1 MKRLSILLVFLLV
14 VIVISGCSLVKRA
27 PQKPFQDYL
36 TPMMYGAKGDGK
48 KDDTEA
54 LRRAIYESDRQG
66 KVLYF
71 PSGYQFRVAGTLN
84 YYQGKYHSYKLN
96 MLGCIPIKN
105 GSYSPPKNGGIAV
118 DKGVSLFKSAIIQG
132 SIERVCITGKRDLSV
147 RFFDHCECKG
157 LVIHGCN
164 ISNFGVLFADTKVHS
179 VSQITQNT
187 FLTLYYFSKNEDTSS
202 GFMDSSIS
210 FNYINGGV
218 ELNDKEVLNEWLYM
232 KKQREINVFAREG
245 SDIKF
250 NKEQINVKV
259 ASNIVSAEMVSSTSS
274 FLAVLKT
281 FNEPL
286 ATKIVDWFDGA
297 IVISAND
304 IRSAVPLQYLA
315 DEERKKV
322 ITKFM
327 KAFDFNIEDMNL
339 HEIRI
344 EDVPEKVKAM
354 IGEENLTGPL
364 YDGISTSHRQY
375 NELYERVGDVW
386 FSLEKDESYGTNRLF
401 WLSWAIISALEQG
414 TVLFIDEYDS
424 GIHPYIA
431 RQVVEMFYRC
441 KTKAQ
446 LIINT
451 QNASLLRYK
460 TEDEQ
465 KLFVKNQ
472 VYIVDKNR
480 YGESTLTPLTDFSS
494 DMRSNLENLYLD
506 GDFGG
511 VPYVSMNGL
520 MDLIQREDK

>member
-1 MKRLSILLVFLLV
+1 MLVQFSFSNYKSFKDEAILNLVA
-14 VIVISGCSLVKRA
+14 SG
-27 PQKPFQDYL
+27 
-36 TPMMYGAKGDGK
+36 TGK
-48 KDDTEA
+48 KDLYCHEVDGKTSL
-54 LRRAIYESDRQG
+54 LRTAVVYGANASG
-66 KVLYF
+66 K
-71 PSGYQFRVAGTLN
+71 T
-84 YYQGKYHSYKLN
+84 KLFDAFN
-96 MLGCIPIKN
+96 FMKSFI
-105 GSYSPPKNGGIAV
+105 SPPKRDNRIPILDYWQTKYDAFRLNTASEKECSFFEAV
-118 DKGVSLFKSAIIQG
+118 MIIDG
-132 SIERVCITGKRDLSV
+132 
-147 RFFDHCECKG
+147 
-157 LVIHGCN
+157 
-164 ISNFGVLFADTKVHS
+164 
-179 VSQITQNT
+179 TQ
-187 FLTLYYFSKNEDTSS
+187 YRY
-202 GFMDSSIS
+202 
-210 FNYINGGV
+210 GV
-218 ELNDKEVLNEWLYM
+218 ELNNKEVLSEWLYL
-232 KKQREINVFAREG
+232 KRQREINVFSRDGA
-245 SDIKF
+245 DIKF

-259 ASNIVSAEMVSSTSS
+259 ANNIISADMVSPSSS

-286 ATKIVDWFDGA
+286 ATKIVSWFDDA

-401 WLSWAIISALEQG
+401 WLSWAIISALEKG
-414 TVLFIDEYDS
+414 TVLFIDEFDS
-424 GIHPYIA
+424 GLHPYIA
-431 RQVVEMFYRC
+431 RQVVDMFYRC
-441 KTKAQ
+441 HTKAQ

-460 TEDEQ
+460 TEDDQ

-480 YGESTLTPLTDFSS
+480 YGESTLTPLTDFGG

-511 VPYVSMNGL
+511 VPYVSIKSL
-520 MDLIQREDK
+520 MELIQRERK

>member
-1 MKRLSILLVFLLV
+1 MLVQFSFNNYKSFKDETILNLTA
-14 VIVISGCSLVKRA
+14 SGA
-27 PQKPFQDYL
+27 
-36 TPMMYGAKGDGK
+36 GK
-48 KDDTEA
+48 KDLYLHKVESKSGLLKTVVVYGANASGKTKLFEA
-54 LRRAIYESDRQG
+54 FNFMKLFISPPRRDNR
-66 KVLYF
+66 
-71 PSGYQFRVAGTLN
+71 
-84 YYQGKYHSYKLN
+84 
-96 MLGCIPIKN
+96 IPILDYWQTKYDGFRLN
-105 GSYSPPKNGGIAV
+105 TASEGASSFFETVMLI
-118 DKGVSLFKSAIIQG
+118 DGVQY
-132 SIERVCITGKRDLSV
+132 R
-147 RFFDHCECKG
+147 
-157 LVIHGCN
+157 
-164 ISNFGVLFADTKVHS
+164 
-179 VSQITQNT
+179 
-187 FLTLYYFSKNEDTSS
+187 Y
-202 GFMDSSIS
+202 
-210 FNYINGGV
+210 GV
-218 ELNDKEVLNEWLYM
+218 ELNNKEVLSEWLYM
-232 KKQREINVFAREG
+232 KRQREINVFVREG
-245 SDIKF
+245 ADIKF

-259 ASNIVSAEMVSSTSS
+259 ANNIISADMVSPTSS

-286 ATKIVDWFDGA
+286 ATRIVGWFDNA

-304 IRSAVPLQYLA
+304 IRSAVPLQFLA
-315 DEERKKV
+315 DDERKKV

-354 IGEENLTGPL
+354 IGEENMTGPL
-364 YDGISTSHRQY
+364 YDGISTSHKQY

-401 WLSWAIISALEQG
+401 WLSWAIISALEKG
-414 TVLFIDEYDS
+414 SVLFIDEFDS

-431 RQVVEMFYRC
+431 RQVVDMFYRC
-441 KTKAQ
+441 NKKAQ

-460 TEDEQ
+460 TEDDQ

-480 YGESTLTPLTDFSS
+480 YGESTLTPLTNFSS

-511 VPYVSMNGL
+511 VPYVNMSGL
-520 MDLIQREDK
+520 MDMIQHEEK

>member
-1 MKRLSILLVFLLV
+1 MLVQFSFNNYKSFKDEAVL
-14 VIVISGCSLVKRA
+14 SLVASGTGKKSFYCHESETKYRLLKTA
-27 PQKPFQDYL
+27 VV
-36 TPMMYGAKGDGK
+36 YGANASGKTKLFEAFDFLKGF
-48 KDDTEA
+48 
-54 LRRAIYESDRQG
+54 I
-66 KVLYF
+66 
-71 PSGYQFRVAGTLN
+71 
-84 YYQGKYHSYKLN
+84 
-96 MLGCIPIKN
+96 
-105 GSYSPPKNGGIAV
+105 SPPKRDNRIPVLDYWRTKYDAFRLNTVSDKESSFFEAV
-118 DKGVSLFKSAIIQG
+118 IM
-132 SIERVCITGKRDLSV
+132 IEDVQYR
-147 RFFDHCECKG
+147 
-157 LVIHGCN
+157 
-164 ISNFGVLFADTKVHS
+164 
-179 VSQITQNT
+179 
-187 FLTLYYFSKNEDTSS
+187 Y
-202 GFMDSSIS
+202 
-210 FNYINGGV
+210 GV
-218 ELNDKEVLNEWLYM
+218 ELNEKEVLSEWLYM

-245 SDIKF
+245 AEIKY

-259 ASNIVSAEMVSSTSS
+259 ASNIVSADMVSSTSS

-304 IRSAVPLQYLA
+304 IRSGVPLQYLA
-315 DEERKKV
+315 DEEKKK
-322 ITKFM
+322 IIIKFM

-354 IGEENLTGPL
+354 IGEDNLTGPL
-364 YDGISTSHRQY
+364 YDGISTSHKQY

-401 WLSWAIISALEQG
+401 WLSWAIISALENG

-431 RQVVEMFYRC
+431 RQIVWMFYNC
-441 KTKAQ
+441 KSKAQ

-460 TEDEQ
+460 TRDDQ

-480 YGESTLTPLTDFSS
+480 YGESTLTPLADYSS
-494 DMRSNLENLYLD
+494 DMRSNMENLYLD

-511 VPYVSMNGL
+511 VPYVSMSSL
-520 MDLIQREDK
+520 MELIQRKEE

>member
-1 MKRLSILLVFLLV
+1 MLVQFSFNNYKCFKDEAVLNMEASGISKKGFYCHDSEGKTGLLKTAV
-14 VIVISGCSLVKRA
+14 V
-27 PQKPFQDYL
+27 
-36 TPMMYGAKGDGK
+36 YGANASGK
-48 KDDTEA
+48 T
-54 LRRAIYESDRQG
+54 
-66 KVLYF
+66 
-71 PSGYQFRVAGTLN
+71 
-84 YYQGKYHSYKLN
+84 KLFDAFN
-96 MLGCIPIKN
+96 FLKTFL
-105 GSYSPPKNGGIAV
+105 SPPKRDNRVPVLDYWRTKYDAFRLNTTSEKASSFFEAV
-118 DKGVSLFKSAIIQG
+118 IIIDGVQY
-132 SIERVCITGKRDLSV
+132 R
-147 RFFDHCECKG
+147 
-157 LVIHGCN
+157 
-164 ISNFGVLFADTKVHS
+164 
-179 VSQITQNT
+179 
-187 FLTLYYFSKNEDTSS
+187 Y
-202 GFMDSSIS
+202 
-210 FNYINGGV
+210 GV
-218 ELNDKEVLNEWLYM
+218 ELNDKEVLSEWLYM

-245 SDIKF
+245 EDIKY
-250 NKEQINVKV
+250 NKEQMNVKV
-259 ASNIVSAEMVSSTSS
+259 ANNIISANMVSNTSS

-286 ATKIVDWFDGA
+286 ATKIVGWFDDA
-297 IVISAND
+297 VVISAND
-304 IRSAVPLQYLA
+304 IRSAVPMQFLA
-315 DEERKKV
+315 DDEKKKV

-354 IGEENLTGPL
+354 IGEENLSGPL

-401 WLSWAIISALEQG
+401 WLSWAIISALEKG

-431 RQVVEMFYRC
+431 RQVVEMFYRSE
-441 KTKAQ
+441 KKAQ

-460 TEDEQ
+460 TEDDQ

-511 VPYVSMNGL
+511 VPYVSMSGL
-520 MDLIQREDK
+520 MDLIQREEK

>member
-1 MKRLSILLVFLLV
+1 MLIQFSFSNYKSFKDEAVLNLMASGTGKKNLYCHEVEGKTGLLKSV
-14 VIVISGCSLVKRA
+14 VV
-27 PQKPFQDYL
+27 
-36 TPMMYGAKGDGK
+36 YGANASGK
-48 KDDTEA
+48 TKLFEA
-54 LRRAIYESDRQG
+54 
-66 KVLYF
+66 F
-71 PSGYQFRVAGTLN
+71 NF
-84 YYQGKYHSYKLN
+84 
-96 MLGCIPIKN
+96 IK
-105 GSYSPPKNGGIAV
+105 SFISPPKRDNRIPVLDYWQTKYDGFRLNTVSEEANSFFETVMLIE
-118 DKGVSLFKSAIIQG
+118 GVQY
-132 SIERVCITGKRDLSV
+132 R
-147 RFFDHCECKG
+147 
-157 LVIHGCN
+157 
-164 ISNFGVLFADTKVHS
+164 
-179 VSQITQNT
+179 
-187 FLTLYYFSKNEDTSS
+187 Y
-202 GFMDSSIS
+202 
-210 FNYINGGV
+210 GV
-218 ELNDKEVLNEWLYM
+218 ELNEKVVLSEWLYM
-232 KKQREINVFAREG
+232 KRQREINVFAREG
-245 SDIKF
+245 ADIKF
-250 NKEQINVKV
+250 NKEQVNVKV
-259 ASNIVSAEMVSSTSS
+259 ANNIISADMVSPSSS

-286 ATKIVDWFDGA
+286 ATKIVGWFDDA
-297 IVISAND
+297 VVISAND
-304 IRSAVPLQYLA
+304 IRSAGSLQYLA
-315 DEERKKV
+315 DEKKKKV

-354 IGEENLTGPL
+354 IGEENLSGPL

-401 WLSWAIISALEQG
+401 WLSCAIISALEKG
-414 TVLFIDEYDS
+414 TVLFIDEFDS

-431 RQVVEMFYRC
+431 RQVVDLFYRC

-460 TEDEQ
+460 TEDDQ

-511 VPYVSMNGL
+511 VPYVSISGL
-520 MDLIQREDK
+520 MEFIQREGK